1 MTLKQFTIKHL
12 VIIAGRRKMA
22 KERRGGQREETA
34 EKVVEL
40 TRIKEM
46 DEILQ

>member
-1 MTLKQFTIKHL
+1 
-12 VIIAGRRKMA
+12 MA
-22 KERRGGQREETA
+22 KERRGGQREETT